1 MASVLPGHS
10 TAVRPGT
17 RRQHPATVPWS
28 QCQRTQ
34 ERERC
39 AQILK
44 ARRKTSDRVRL
55 EIKDRK
61 GGGRRKAR
69 RRLLRYRE
77 AAKHLGCLEARALLS
92 ARTLETERELRE

>member
-1 MASVLPGHS
+1 MQAGARCKLNKEVCRLASVLPGHS

-17 RRQHPATVPWS
+17 RRQHPATVPWG
-28 QCQRTQ
+28 QCQMTQ

-44 ARRKTSDRVRL
+44 VRRKTSDRVRL

-61 GGGRRKAR
+61 EGGRRG
-69 RRLLRYRE
+69 E
-77 AAKHLGCLEARALLS
+77 GS
-92 ARTLETERELRE
+92 